1 MLVTPEGLNHCAPH
15 EIPRQQR
22 FLVVLEAGAFRKL
35 MVDPSNAAPE
45 RQARSIRRLCS
56 EFLVA
61 CPLEGPVRHHQSPQL
76 FISDL
81 HEVSESSSHDAKD

>member
-1 MLVTPEGLNHCAPH
+1 MAATW
-15 EIPRQQR
+15 R
-22 FLVVLEAGAFRKL
+22 FHGGISASPLL
-35 MVDPSNAAPE
+35 NAAPE
-45 RQARSIRRLCS
+45 RQARSIGRLCS

-81 HEVSESSSHDAKD
+81 HEVSESSSHDTKD